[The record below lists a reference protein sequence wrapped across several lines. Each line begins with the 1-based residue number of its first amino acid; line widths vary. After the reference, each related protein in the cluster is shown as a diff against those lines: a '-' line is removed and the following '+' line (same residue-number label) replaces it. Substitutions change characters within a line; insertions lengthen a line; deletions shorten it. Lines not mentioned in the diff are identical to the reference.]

1 MNVASIHLLVTRME
15 SRESSVAA
23 FVLSLLAGILILV
36 GGFLGAGWFMVW
48 QYGYNGYDG
57 MMGDGMMGASGFGGM
72 MSNLM
77 NGFQNIMHGFG
88 FPLGY
93 MAGLSFIGL
102 IAGAIVI
109 VGALMLRA
117 HPTEHVTWGSIVL
130 AFSVISFFGMGGFY
144 IGALLGIAGGALA
157 LSLRPQSKA

>member
-1 MNVASIHLLVTRME
+1 MNVAGIHLSVTRME
-15 SRESSVAA
+15 SRELSVAA
-23 FVLSLLAGILILV
+23 FVLSLIAGILILV
-36 GGFLGAGWFMVW
+36 GGFLASWWFMVW

-57 MMGDGMMGASGFGGM
+57 MMGDGMMGAGGFGGM
-72 MSNLM
+72 MSGLM
-77 NGFQNIMHGFG
+77 DGFQNMMHGFG

-109 VGALMLRA
+109 IGALMLRA
-117 HPTEHVTWGSIVL
+117 HPAEHVTWGSIVL
-130 AFSVISFFGMGGFY
+130 AFLVISFFGMGGFY

-157 LSLRPQSKA
+157 LRFRWR